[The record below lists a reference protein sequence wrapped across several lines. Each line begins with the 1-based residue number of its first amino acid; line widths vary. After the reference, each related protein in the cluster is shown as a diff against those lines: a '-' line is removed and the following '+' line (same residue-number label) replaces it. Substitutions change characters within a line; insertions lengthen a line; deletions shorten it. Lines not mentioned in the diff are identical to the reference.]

1 MRLVRLA
8 VAAIVLGAVGGF
20 VGALLRPRTVHRSP
34 GTGSP
39 AENPAP
45 LPERE
50 APAAELPVTVE
61 VRR

>member
-1 MRLVRLA
+1 MRLVRLV
-8 VAAIVLGAVGGF
+8 VAAIALGAVVGF

-39 AENPAP
+39 AENPAT
-45 LPERE
+45 LPERD
-50 APAAELPVTVE
+50 APAAELPTTVE